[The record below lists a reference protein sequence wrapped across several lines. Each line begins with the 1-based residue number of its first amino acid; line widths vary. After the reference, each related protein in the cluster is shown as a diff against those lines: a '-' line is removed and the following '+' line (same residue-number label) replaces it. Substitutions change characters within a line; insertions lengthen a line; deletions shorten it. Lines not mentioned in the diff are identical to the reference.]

1 MGTGGQKST
10 GDFVQ
15 MNFDSDLAPIKGIR
29 SVGDETIEVANESA
43 RLTNNLDGKFVN
55 KKLMFTGGFQNMS
68 RSEAKSIAENN
79 GGKVIGS
86 VSKKLDIL
94 ICSAG
99 ITGPN
104 KKTWEYTEKE
114 WEYVFDVNTNGTFFA
129 NKACIPLMIKNGY
142 GRIVNISSIAGKEG
156 NPNAAAY
163 SSSKAAVIGLTKSLG
178 KELSTYPITVN
189 CVTPAAVKTEIF
201 DQMTNDHINYML
213 SKIPMGRFGT
223 IDEVSSLVCWLVSS
237 ECSFSTGG
245 VFDISGGRATY

>member
-1 MGTGGQKST
+1 MGH
-10 GDFVQ
+10 FVTKDHY
-15 MNFDSDLAPIKGIR
+15 NSENSLFINVYVTRWDY
-29 SVGDETIEVANESA
+29 IEKALE
-43 RLTNNLDGKFVN
+43 
-55 KKLMFTGGFQNMS
+55 
-68 RSEAKSIAENN
+68 KSINFL
-79 GGKVIGS
+79 
-86 VSKKLDIL
+86 KKLDIL
-94 ICSAG
+94 VCSAG

-114 WEYVFDVNTNGTFFA
+114 WQYVFDVNTNGTFFA

-178 KELSTYPITVN
+178 KELSTYPITVK

>member
-1 MGTGGQKST
+1 MSRFNNKNVIITGGS
-10 GDFVQ
+10 
-15 MNFDSDLAPIKGIR
+15 SGIGHAIYKR
-29 SVGDETIEVANESA
+29 LLSEGANVVVWDILSLKDHYNSENSLFINVDVTRWDDIEKALE
-43 RLTNNLDGKFVN
+43 
-55 KKLMFTGGFQNMS
+55 
-68 RSEAKSIAENN
+68 KSI
-79 GGKVIGS
+79 KFL
-86 VSKKLDIL
+86 KKLDIL

-114 WEYVFDVNTNGTFFA
+114 WQYVFDVNTNGTFFA

-201 DQMTNDHINYML
+201 DQMTNDHIKYML

>member
-1 MGTGGQKST
+1 MSRFNNKNVIITGGS
-10 GDFVQ
+10 
-15 MNFDSDLAPIKGIR
+15 SGIGHAIYKR
-29 SVGDETIEVANESA
+29 LLSEGANVVVWDILSLKDHYNSENSLFINVDVTRWDDIERA
-43 RLTNNLDGKFVN
+43 LK
-55 KKLMFTGGFQNMS
+55 
-68 RSEAKSIAENN
+68 KSIKFLKN
-79 GGKVIGS
+79 
-86 VSKKLDIL
+86 LDIL
-94 ICSAG
+94 VCSAG

-114 WEYVFDVNTNGTFFA
+114 WQYVFDVNTNGTFFA

-223 IDEVSSLVCWLVSS
+223 IDEVSSLVCWLVSP

>member
-1 MGTGGQKST
+1 MSRFNNKNAIITGGS
-10 GDFVQ
+10 
-15 MNFDSDLAPIKGIR
+15 SGIGR
-29 SVGDETIEVANESA
+29 AIYKRLLSEGANVVVWDILSLKDQYNSENSLFINVDVTRWADIENALE
-43 RLTNNLDGKFVN
+43 
-55 KKLMFTGGFQNMS
+55 
-68 RSEAKSIAENN
+68 KSINFL
-79 GGKVIGS
+79 
-86 VSKKLDIL
+86 KKLDIL

>member
-1 MGTGGQKST
+1 MSRFNNKNAIITGGS
-10 GDFVQ
+10 
-15 MNFDSDLAPIKGIR
+15 SGIGR
-29 SVGDETIEVANESA
+29 AIYKRLLSEGANVVVWDILSLKDQYNSENS
-43 RLTNNLDGKFVN
+43 LFVN
-55 KKLMFTGGFQNMS
+55 VDVTRWADIENAL
-68 RSEAKSIAENN
+68 EKSINFL
-79 GGKVIGS
+79 
-86 VSKKLDIL
+86 KKLDIL

>member
-1 MGTGGQKST
+1 MSRFNNKNVIITGGS
-10 GDFVQ
+10 
-15 MNFDSDLAPIKGIR
+15 SGIGHAIYKR
-29 SVGDETIEVANESA
+29 LLSEGANVVVWDILSLKDHYNSENSLFINVDVTRWADIENALE
-43 RLTNNLDGKFVN
+43 
-55 KKLMFTGGFQNMS
+55 
-68 RSEAKSIAENN
+68 KSINFL
-79 GGKVIGS
+79 
-86 VSKKLDIL
+86 KKLDIL
-94 ICSAG
+94 VCSAG

>member
-1 MGTGGQKST
+1 MGRFNNKNVIITGGS
-10 GDFVQ
+10 
-15 MNFDSDLAPIKGIR
+15 SGI
-29 SVGDETIEVANESA
+29 GHAIFQ
-43 RLTNNLDGKFVN
+43 RLLSEGAKVVVWDIMSLKNNYNSENSLFVN
-55 KKLMFTGGFQNMS
+55 VDVTRWNDIEKAIK
-68 RSEAKSIAENN
+68 ESI
-79 GGKVIGS
+79 KFL
-86 VSKKLDIL
+86 KKLDIL
-94 ICSAG
+94 VCCAG

-114 WEYVFDVNTNGTFFA
+114 WQYVFDINTKGTFFA
-129 NKACIPLMIKNGY
+129 NKACIPLMINNGY

-201 DQMTNDHINYML
+201 DQMTNDHIKYML

>member
-1 MGTGGQKST
+1 MSRFNNKNVIITGGS
-10 GDFVQ
+10 
-15 MNFDSDLAPIKGIR
+15 SGI
-29 SVGDETIEVANESA
+29 GHAIFQ
-43 RLTNNLDGKFVN
+43 RLLSEGAKVVVWDIMSLKDNYNSENSLFVN
-55 KKLMFTGGFQNMS
+55 VDVTRWNDIENALK
-68 RSEAKSIAENN
+68 ESI
-79 GGKVIGS
+79 KFL
-86 VSKKLDIL
+86 KKLDIL
-94 ICSAG
+94 VCSAG

-201 DQMTNDHINYML
+201 DQMTNDHIKYML

>member
-1 MGTGGQKST
+1 MGRFNNKNVIITGGS
-10 GDFVQ
+10 
-15 MNFDSDLAPIKGIR
+15 SGI
-29 SVGDETIEVANESA
+29 GHAIFQ
-43 RLTNNLDGKFVN
+43 RLLSEGAKVVVWDIMSLKDNYNSENSLFVN
-55 KKLMFTGGFQNMS
+55 VDVTRWNDIEKALK
-68 RSEAKSIAENN
+68 ESI
-79 GGKVIGS
+79 KFL
-86 VSKKLDIL
+86 KKLDIL
-94 ICSAG
+94 VCSAG

-201 DQMTNDHINYML
+201 DQMTNDHIKYML

-223 IDEVSSLVCWLVSS
+223 IEEVSSLVCWLVSS

>member
-1 MGTGGQKST
+1 MSRFNNKNVIITGGS
-10 GDFVQ
+10 
-15 MNFDSDLAPIKGIR
+15 SGIGYAIYKR
-29 SVGDETIEVANESA
+29 LLSEGANVVVWDILSLKDQYSSENSLFINVDVTRWADIENALE
-43 RLTNNLDGKFVN
+43 
-55 KKLMFTGGFQNMS
+55 
-68 RSEAKSIAENN
+68 KSINFL
-79 GGKVIGS
+79 
-86 VSKKLDIL
+86 KKLDIL
-94 ICSAG
+94 VCSAG

>member
-1 MGTGGQKST
+1 MSRFNNKNVIITGGS
-10 GDFVQ
+10 
-15 MNFDSDLAPIKGIR
+15 SGIGHAIYKR
-29 SVGDETIEVANESA
+29 LLSEGANVVVWDILSLKDQYNSENSLFINVDVTRWDDIEKALE
-43 RLTNNLDGKFVN
+43 
-55 KKLMFTGGFQNMS
+55 
-68 RSEAKSIAENN
+68 KSI
-79 GGKVIGS
+79 KFL
-86 VSKKLDIL
+86 KKLDIL
-94 ICSAG
+94 VCSAG

-114 WEYVFDVNTNGTFFA
+114 WQYVFDVNTNGTFFA

-223 IDEVSSLVCWLVSS
+223 IDEESSLVCWLVSS

>member
-1 MGTGGQKST
+1 MSRFNNKNVIITGGS
-10 GDFVQ
+10 
-15 MNFDSDLAPIKGIR
+15 SGIGHAIYKR
-29 SVGDETIEVANESA
+29 LLSEGANVVVWDILSLKDHYNSENSLFINVDVTRWDDIEKALE
-43 RLTNNLDGKFVN
+43 
-55 KKLMFTGGFQNMS
+55 
-68 RSEAKSIAENN
+68 KSINFL
-79 GGKVIGS
+79 
-86 VSKKLDIL
+86 KKLDIL
-94 ICSAG
+94 VCSAG

-114 WEYVFDVNTNGTFFA
+114 WKYVFDVNTNGTFFA

>member
-1 MGTGGQKST
+1 MSRFNNKNVIITGGS
-10 GDFVQ
+10 
-15 MNFDSDLAPIKGIR
+15 SGI
-29 SVGDETIEVANESA
+29 GHAIFQ
-43 RLTNNLDGKFVN
+43 RLLSEGAKVVVWDIMSLKDNYNSENSLFVN
-55 KKLMFTGGFQNMS
+55 VDVTKWNDVEKAIK
-68 RSEAKSIAENN
+68 ESI
-79 GGKVIGS
+79 KFL
-86 VSKKLDIL
+86 KKLDIL
-94 ICSAG
+94 VCCAG

-114 WEYVFDVNTNGTFFA
+114 WQYVFDINTKGTFFA

-201 DQMTNDHINYML
+201 DQMSNDHIKYML

>member
-1 MGTGGQKST
+1 MSRFNNKNVIITGGS
-10 GDFVQ
+10 
-15 MNFDSDLAPIKGIR
+15 SGIGHAIYKR
-29 SVGDETIEVANESA
+29 LLSEGANVVVWDILSLKDHYNSENSLFINVDVTRWADIENALE
-43 RLTNNLDGKFVN
+43 
-55 KKLMFTGGFQNMS
+55 
-68 RSEAKSIAENN
+68 KSINFL
-79 GGKVIGS
+79 
-86 VSKKLDIL
+86 KKLDIL
-94 ICSAG
+94 VCSAG

-114 WEYVFDVNTNGTFFA
+114 WQYVFDVNTNGTFFA

>member
-1 MGTGGQKST
+1 MSEGANVVVWDILSLKDQYNSENSLFINVDVTRWA
-10 GDFVQ
+10 D
-15 MNFDSDLAPIKGIR
+15 
-29 SVGDETIEVANESA
+29 IENALE
-43 RLTNNLDGKFVN
+43 
-55 KKLMFTGGFQNMS
+55 
-68 RSEAKSIAENN
+68 KSINFL
-79 GGKVIGS
+79 
-86 VSKKLDIL
+86 KKLDIL

>member
-1 MGTGGQKST
+1 MSRFNNKNVIITGGS
-10 GDFVQ
+10 
-15 MNFDSDLAPIKGIR
+15 SGIGHAIYKR
-29 SVGDETIEVANESA
+29 LLSEGANVVVWDILSLKDHYNSENSLFINVDVTKWDDIEKE
-43 RLTNNLDGKFVN
+43 L
-55 KKLMFTGGFQNMS
+55 
-68 RSEAKSIAENN
+68 EKSI
-79 GGKVIGS
+79 KFL
-86 VSKKLDIL
+86 KKLDIL
-94 ICSAG
+94 VCSAG

-114 WEYVFDVNTNGTFFA
+114 WQYVFDVNTNGTFFA

>member
-1 MGTGGQKST
+1 MSRFNNKNVIITGGS
-10 GDFVQ
+10 
-15 MNFDSDLAPIKGIR
+15 SGIGHAIYKR
-29 SVGDETIEVANESA
+29 LLSEGANVVVWDILSLKDQYNSENSLFINVDVTRWADIENALE
-43 RLTNNLDGKFVN
+43 
-55 KKLMFTGGFQNMS
+55 
-68 RSEAKSIAENN
+68 KSINFL
-79 GGKVIGS
+79 
-86 VSKKLDIL
+86 KKLDIL
-94 ICSAG
+94 VCSAG

>member
-1 MGTGGQKST
+1 MYWLRNSLFINVDVTRWADIENALQKSI
-10 GDFVQ
+10 
-15 MNFDSDLAPIKGIR
+15 NFL
-29 SVGDETIEVANESA
+29 
-43 RLTNNLDGKFVN
+43 
-55 KKLMFTGGFQNMS
+55 
-68 RSEAKSIAENN
+68 
-79 GGKVIGS
+79 
-86 VSKKLDIL
+86 KKLDIL

-201 DQMTNDHINYML
+201 DQMTNDHIKYML

>member
-1 MGTGGQKST
+1 MSRFNNKNVIITGGS
-10 GDFVQ
+10 
-15 MNFDSDLAPIKGIR
+15 SGIGHAIYKR
-29 SVGDETIEVANESA
+29 LLNEGANVVVWDILSLKDHYNSENSLFINVDVTRWDNIEKALE
-43 RLTNNLDGKFVN
+43 
-55 KKLMFTGGFQNMS
+55 
-68 RSEAKSIAENN
+68 KSI
-79 GGKVIGS
+79 KFL
-86 VSKKLDIL
+86 KKLDIL
-94 ICSAG
+94 VCSAG

-114 WEYVFDVNTNGTFFA
+114 WQYVFDVNTNGTFFS

-178 KELSTYPITVN
+178 KELSIYPITVN

-201 DQMTNDHINYML
+201 DQMTNDHIKYML